1 MHQSVLLLPSCAEL
15 LVTATEREKAAQQ
28 EQRLDAELKSIAA
41 NPQQLPSEQLTAHPS
56 FLQLHD
62 YISKFE
68 W

>member
-1 MHQSVLLLPSCAEL
+1 MSCAEL
-15 LVTATEREKAAQQ
+15 LAIATEREKVAQH
-28 EQRLDAELKSIAA
+28 ENRHAAELKSIAD
-41 NPQQLPSEQLTAHPS
+41 NPQQLLSEQLATHPS

>member
-1 MHQSVLLLPSCAEL
+1 MSCAEL
-15 LVTATEREKAAQQ
+15 LVTAAEREKAAQHDN
-28 EQRLDAELKSIAA
+28 RLAAEHKSIAK
-41 NPQQLPSEQLTAHPS
+41 NPQQLPSEQLAVHPL

>member
-1 MHQSVLLLPSCAEL
+1 
-15 LVTATEREKAAQQ
+15 
-28 EQRLDAELKSIAA
+28 LDAELKSIAKH
-41 NPQQLPSEQLTAHPS
+41 PQQLPSEQLAAHPS